1 VQHTSDIA
9 AMDVTDE
16 LLLRERRDGDDDDV
30 AWTGRGEP
38 PWLTAA
44 ELNGSLLLPTPP
56 SGAAANRR
64 FMATRDAYSVSFES
78 FRGFGYGS
86 EDTI

>member
-1 VQHTSDIA
+1 
-9 AMDVTDE
+9 MDVTDE
-16 LLLRERRDGDDDDV
+16 LLLRERRDGDDDDDDV

-38 PWLTAA
+38 PWLTVA
-44 ELNGSLLLPTPP
+44 ELNGSQLLLLPPP

-64 FMATRDAYSVSFES
+64 FMATIDAYSVSFGS